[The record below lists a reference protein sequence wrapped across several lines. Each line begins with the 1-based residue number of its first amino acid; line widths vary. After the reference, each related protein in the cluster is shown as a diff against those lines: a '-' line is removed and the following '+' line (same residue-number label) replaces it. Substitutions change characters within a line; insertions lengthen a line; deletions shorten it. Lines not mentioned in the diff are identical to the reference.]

1 MADAKPSCQELMQN
15 LPQGLLGLGAH
26 GEVVQMN
33 PAAGR
38 LLGVDP
44 EQAVGHAFSQVF
56 ASRLKQGEEL
66 FKTIDAAWTK
76 GTTISGLV
84 IPLGAGKDQVH
95 ISLTAKP
102 LSPDG
107 LEVVLDDV
115 SQQEQNRQS
124 LQKRHDQMANK
135 AVSLAQEKDK
145 LLKNLKRHTRLHILA
160 ALAIIVV
167 FAVSGWY
174 TWTRTHVAAYV
185 EEDLGHDSEGKAQ
198 RNVFKARIQPLSSSI
213 SLSGSVEPYETIN
226 LLSPFAG
233 RVLKRRFGY
242 GQKVAKGALLI
253 KLDTSELEMKLR
265 DARVAAIKAQEN
277 YHKLQ
282 NWKNSDT
289 VLQAQRGLNKAK
301 NDLEVTEQK
310 LQESQMLFKR
320 GIIPLDEY
328 RSLKEQVINQKI
340 SLDTLKDQ
348 LRAAIDKGSKKNLL
362 VARLQLNN
370 AMDKLAKLQRQIK
383 RASITAPVVGVVI
396 KPPSSQG
403 GKNSKLVEEGYEVS
417 QGQVLVALG
426 NLERLSVTTQV
437 GELNVAKLKKG
448 QEVKI
453 TSYAFPGV
461 SLKGK
466 IDSVSSQA
474 NRSGGDGGPP
484 TFTVKVVT
492 AKLNPKEQGKLRL
505 GMSAELEVE
514 IFSNPKALVVP
525 INAVRSGPKGE
536 HLVTLVLP
544 GGKKRDAEVKTGVTT
559 PAMVE
564 ITGGIKAGDQVLLP
578 SDSEGS

>member
-1 MADAKPSCQELMQN
+1 MAEAKPSCQELMRS

-38 LLGVDP
+38 LLGVEP
-44 EQAVGHAFSQVF
+44 KQAMGRAFGEVF

-84 IPLGAGKDQVH
+84 IPVGAGKDQVH
-95 ISLTAKP
+95 VSLSATP

-115 SQQEQNRQS
+115 SQQEQTRQS

-145 LLKNLKRHTRLHILA
+145 LVKSLKRHTRLHILA

-174 TWTRTHVAAYV
+174 TWTRTHVASYV
-185 EEDLGHDSEGKAQ
+185 EQDLDHGGQGQAQ
-198 RNVFKARIQPLSSSI
+198 SNVFKARIQPLSSSI
-213 SLSGSVEPYETIN
+213 SLSGSIQPFETIN

-233 RVLKRRFGY
+233 RVLERRFGY
-242 GQKVAKGALLI
+242 GQKVDKGALLI
-253 KLDTSELEMKLR
+253 KLDTSELEIKLR

-282 NWKNSDT
+282 NWKSSDT
-289 VLQAQRGLNKAK
+289 VLQAERGLNKAK

-328 RSLKEQVINQKI
+328 RSLKEQVVNQKI

-348 LRAAIDKGSKKNLL
+348 LKAAIDKGSKRNLL
-362 VARLQLNN
+362 VARLQLEN
-370 AMDKLAKLQRQIK
+370 ARDKLAKLERQIK
-383 RASITAPVVGVVI
+383 LASITAPVVGVVI
-396 KPPSSQG
+396 KPAATQG
-403 GKNSKLVEEGYEVS
+403 GKGAKLVDEGYEVT
-417 QGQVLVALG
+417 QGQVLAALG

-448 QEVKI
+448 QQVNI
-453 TSYAFPGV
+453 TSYAFPG
-461 SLKGK
+461 LILNGK

-474 NRSGGDGGPP
+474 NQGSGDGGPP

-492 AKLNPKEQGKLRL
+492 EKLDPKEQGKLRL
-505 GMSAELEVE
+505 GMSASLEVE

-525 INAVRSGPKGE
+525 INAVHTGPRGQ
-536 HLVTLVLP
+536 HMVTLVLP
-544 GGKKRDAEVKTGVTT
+544 GGKKREAEVKTGVTT

-578 SDSEGS
+578 SVPQGS